1 MKAESQLLKN
11 FTESRHSR
19 LLDSYLVDIDL
30 SVCPIIRLCDELEAI
45 NVQDIYR
52 IKNFTALDN
61 VVDAHFVTSHG
72 TYSLR
77 FIESKTKDT
86 FTVMVVNL
94 DDYTTLNTFTLS
106 KQQPSGLP
114 DGA

>member
-11 FTESRHSR
+11 FTDNRQSR
-19 LLDSYLVDIDL
+19 LLGSYLEDIQL
-30 SVCPIIRLCDELEAI
+30 SVCPIIRFCDELEALS
-45 NVQDIYR
+45 VQDIYR
-52 IKNFTALDN
+52 IKNFTMLDN
-61 VVDAHFVTSHG
+61 IVDVHFVTSHG

-94 DDYTTLNTFTLS
+94 ENYTTLNTFTLS

-114 DGA
+114 DA